1 MKKAPRPRLMMRYL
15 KRFTPSGYRAGF
27 SQYSSSPFAKNT
39 LRSDD
44 VKTGAGQFYREK
56 LRAFYSDVLWSLKTC
71 EGDGYI
77 YVVIEHQSTP
87 DAHMAFRLMR
97 YATAA
102 MQRHLDAGHKT
113 LPLVIPMLF
122 YHGAKSPYPFSLC
135 WLDEFDDPALA
146 RQLYATAFPLV
157 DITVV
162 PDNEIMQH
170 RRIAMLELVQKH
182 IRQRDL
188 MGLVERL
195 AVLLITGNAN
205 DSQLKR
211 CLIIC

>member
-1 MKKAPRPRLMMRYL
+1 MKKSPTSTPHDAVFKTFYAIRIPR
-15 KRFTPSGYRAGF
+15 GIF
-27 SQYSSSPFAKNT
+27 SIFIFPFAKNT

-44 VKTGAGQFYREK
+44 VKTGAGQFYREN

-170 RRIAMLELVQKH
+170 RRIAMLELVQS
-182 IRQRDL
+182 IY
-188 MGLVERL
+188 V
-195 AVLLITGNAN
+195 NAT
-205 DSQLKR
+205 
-211 CLIIC
+211 